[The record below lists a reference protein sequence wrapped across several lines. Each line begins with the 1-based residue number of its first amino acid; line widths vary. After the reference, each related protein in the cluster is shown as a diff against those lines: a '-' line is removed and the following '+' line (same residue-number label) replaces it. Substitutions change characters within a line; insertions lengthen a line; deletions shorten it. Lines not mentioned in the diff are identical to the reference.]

1 MTHAKNSD
9 HKPWWR
15 STKATSLIAASLAT
29 VAFAERDINRRAASE
44 IRGSKLLWRAVSLNA
59 LGALAY
65 LKWGRTT
72 SAAGD

>member
-1 MTHAKNSD
+1 MTQAKDPD

-15 STKATSLIAASLAT
+15 STKATGLIAASLAT

-65 LKWGRTT
+65 LKWGRA
-72 SAAGD
+72 SAG